1 MNFRALQSRSDEI
14 VTPVKGKN
22 SPNLGPVAV
31 MVSSQADLNL
41 FCSLTNLDKKKHK
54 NLFVSRLYVENTAE
68 ARFTVVGPFV
78 GAPYAVMLL
87 ETLIA
92 WNVEK
97 IIFFGWCGAISPD
110 VKIGD
115 IIIPDSAIIDEGT
128 SKHYHQGDDGV
139 SRPSSY
145 ILENTKENLKKTGID
160 FHEGLVWSTDAIY
173 RETCEKVIYYQE
185 KDVLAVEMELSALFT
200 VGKFRNVQMGGILV
214 VSDELSTLK
223 FTVGKFRN
231 VQMGGILVVS
241 DELSTLKWQPGF
253 KEQRFK
259 ESRMSVVKTIKALC
273 NLLDK
278 EKNEEY

>member
-1 MNFRALQSRSDEI
+1 MSCRALQNRSDGI
-14 VTPVKGKN
+14 VIPVKGKN

-97 IIFFGWCGAISPD
+97 IIFFGWCGAISHD

-115 IIIPDSAIIDEGT
+115 IIIPAGVIIDEGT
-128 SKHYHQGDDGV
+128 SKHYDQEENGV
-139 SRPSSY
+139 SRPSSH
-145 ILENTKENLKKTGID
+145 ILKNTKKALIKAGLAFYEGII
-160 FHEGLVWSTDAIY
+160 WSTDAIY
-173 RETCEKVIYYQE
+173 RETPEKVRYYQG
-185 KDVLAVEMELSALFT
+185 KDILAVEMELSALFT

-214 VSDELSTLK
+214 VSDELSTL
-223 FTVGKFRN
+223 TWR
-231 VQMGGILVVS
+231 
-241 DELSTLKWQPGF
+241 PGF
-253 KEQRFK
+253 REKRFK
-259 ESRMSVVKTIKALC
+259 ESRKAVIEVIKEIILS
-273 NLLDK
+273 
-278 EKNEEY
+278 

>member
-145 ILENTKENLKKTGID
+145 ILENTKENLKKAGID

-173 RETCEKVIYYQE
+173 RETCEKVKYFQE
-185 KDVLAVEMELSALFT
+185 KNVLAVEMELSALFT
-200 VGKFRNVQMGGILV
+200 VGKFRNVQIGGILV
-214 VSDELSTLK
+214 VSDELSTL
-223 FTVGKFRN
+223 TWR
-231 VQMGGILVVS
+231 
-241 DELSTLKWQPGF
+241 PGF

-259 ESRMSVVKTIKALC
+259 ENRKAVVEVIKEII
-273 NLLDK
+273 LL
-278 EKNEEY
+278 

>member
-1 MNFRALQSRSDEI
+1 
-14 VTPVKGKN
+14 
-22 SPNLGPVAV
+22 
-31 MVSSQADLNL
+31 
-41 FCSLTNLDKKKHK
+41 
-54 NLFVSRLYVENTAE
+54 
-68 ARFTVVGPFV
+68 
-78 GAPYAVMLL
+78 
-87 ETLIA
+87 
-92 WNVEK
+92 
-97 IIFFGWCGAISPD
+97 
-110 VKIGD
+110 

-223 FTVGKFRN
+223 
-231 VQMGGILVVS
+231 
-241 DELSTLKWQPGF
+241 WQPGF